1 MPPAVADALTRRRWL
16 ALAAASAGAIVS
28 SRSLAAKRQDQG
40 PTLETRIERVIR
52 QYSAQ
57 GFHRTG
63 TAVDRRSGEWLID
76 EVRAIGVAAAPEW
89 FTLER
94 LDPLDARLLVGL
106 RQIDGLPLFDGSFTD
121 ATGIR
126 GRLGPIGSDA
136 EIGLVEAAPNTAG
149 AGPLGEARK
158 QQRHRAI
165 VCVTR
170 GGRPGLC
177 PNNADSFLKPY
188 GPPVLQVTSDES
200 AALNDLAQRGT
211 EITLIAS
218 ATRTTATA
226 FNVVST
232 IRSKRPE
239 QPPLVVMTP
248 RSGWYSCASERG
260 GGIACWLD
268 LIRVLFARRPNRD
281 VIFVASSGHELG
293 HLGIDTFVTQRPQ
306 VVTNSLGWIHL
317 GANIGA
323 ALRPAAPASPGMTIQ
338 ASDDAFEGVLS
349 GALESQKLAV
359 GRRVPR
365 GTVPAGEAEVVHRGG
380 GRYVS
385 AIGTNALFH
394 NPADRGIA
402 VVSIEELVRFTKAF
416 GDVAARLLS
425 AG

>member
-1 MPPAVADALTRRRWL
+1 MPPAVAYRPHPKTL
-16 ALAAASAGAIVS
+16 ALARGGVSGRDRPVAIDWP
-28 SRSLAAKRQDQG
+28 RNGRIRR

-94 LDPLDARLLVGL
+94 LDPGDARLLVGL

-177 PNNADSFLKPY
+177 PNNADSFLTCT
-188 GPPVLQVTSDES
+188 VRRCCRS
-200 AALNDLAQRGT
+200 R
-211 EITLIAS
+211 
-218 ATRTTATA
+218 AT
-226 FNVVST
+226 N
-232 IRSKRPE
+232 
-239 QPPLVVMTP
+239 
-248 RSGWYSCASERG
+248 
-260 GGIACWLD
+260 
-268 LIRVLFARRPNRD
+268 RRR
-281 VIFVASSGHELG
+281 
-293 HLGIDTFVTQRPQ
+293 
-306 VVTNSLGWIHL
+306 
-317 GANIGA
+317 
-323 ALRPAAPASPGMTIQ
+323 
-338 ASDDAFEGVLS
+338 
-349 GALESQKLAV
+349 
-359 GRRVPR
+359 
-365 GTVPAGEAEVVHRGG
+365 
-380 GRYVS
+380 
-385 AIGTNALFH
+385 
-394 NPADRGIA
+394 
-402 VVSIEELVRFTKAF
+402 
-416 GDVAARLLS
+416 
-425 AG
+425 